1 MRKFDKIKNLYKA
14 NLLTEQRYL
23 DNNHPSEF
31 KRGDTIIWIAPPK
44 EINRNLRVM
53 TGAKG
58 EYIGSEGGMEYVE
71 IGGYRFGATSG
82 SFEKYEPKFGNVN
95 EYEDNY
101 IPQDGSESGEVL
113 AWEIVDANGD
123 TIYPGSRRP
132 GNIENNDIILF
143 QTTRGNGRISVGDFE
158 SQGGDKYDHNTYGL
172 LLSLLADG
180 SAESL

>member
-1 MRKFDKIKNLYKA
+1 MRKFDKIKNLYKV

-23 DNNHPSEF
+23 ENNYPSEL
-31 KRGDTIIWIAPPK
+31 KRGDTIIWIAPSK

-82 SFEKYEPKFGNVN
+82 SFEKYESKFGDVN

-101 IPQDGSESGEVL
+101 IPQDGSESGEIL
-113 AWEIVDANGD
+113 DWQILDANGD
-123 TIYPGSRRP
+123 TIYPETRRV
-132 GNIENNDIILF
+132 GDIEDTDIILF
-143 QTTRGNGRISVGDFE
+143 RTTRGDGKISVSDFE
-158 SQGGDKYDHNTYGL
+158 SQGGDRYDNNTYGL
-172 LLSLLADG
+172 LVSLLADS
-180 SAESL
+180 SADSL